1 LRDALPISPGGRA
14 GPPPGRQ
21 GDGSGRRKRA
31 RPIRAGQPLG
41 GDGTM
46 RRQGILHPQISRI
59 ISEMGHTDGLV
70 VADAGLPIPKGVER
84 VDLAF
89 LPGVPSFLT
98 VLDGILAELS
108 IEGALLAQEI
118 QEANPT
124 LWREVQSR
132 LQVPIEYV
140 PHQRFKERLPSVRAV
155 IRTGEC
161 TPYANVILFS
171 STQGI
176 FPG

>member
-1 LRDALPISPGGRA
+1 
-14 GPPPGRQ
+14 
-21 GDGSGRRKRA
+21 
-31 RPIRAGQPLG
+31 
-41 GDGTM
+41 M

-59 ISEMGHTDGLV
+59 ISEMGHTDGLAI
-70 VADAGLPIPKGVER
+70 ADAGLPIPKTVER

-89 LPGVPSFLT
+89 LPGQLPFLA

-118 QEANPT
+118 QEANPAIWQG
-124 LWREVQSR
+124 LQAR

-140 PHQRFKERLPSVRAV
+140 PHQTFKERILTVRAV

-161 TPYANVILFS
+161 TPYANVILYS
-171 STQGI
+171 STKGI

>member
-1 LRDALPISPGGRA
+1 
-14 GPPPGRQ
+14 
-21 GDGSGRRKRA
+21 
-31 RPIRAGQPLG
+31 
-41 GDGTM
+41 M